1 MIFQKS
7 QLKPVHRRQCK
18 RLEDRLLKICIEVST
33 KYKREGG
40 GRQKRKLNDKM
51 KKLAVYE
58 TETVSNIYA
67 TVSKFEKDK
76 IELTEKCRLLLSEIN
91 EANKKIAGTEK
102 VLSNNVTELSEI
114 TEGKELLLDC
124 LGNYN
129 LK

>member
-76 IELTEKCRLLLSEIN
+76 IDLTEKCRLLLSEIN

>member
-1 MIFQKS
+1 
-7 QLKPVHRRQCK
+7 
-18 RLEDRLLKICIEVST
+18 
-33 KYKREGG
+33 
-40 GRQKRKLNDKM
+40 M

>member
-76 IELTEKCRLLLSEIN
+76 IEPTEKCRLLLSEIN

>member
-1 MIFQKS
+1 
-7 QLKPVHRRQCK
+7 
-18 RLEDRLLKICIEVST
+18 VST